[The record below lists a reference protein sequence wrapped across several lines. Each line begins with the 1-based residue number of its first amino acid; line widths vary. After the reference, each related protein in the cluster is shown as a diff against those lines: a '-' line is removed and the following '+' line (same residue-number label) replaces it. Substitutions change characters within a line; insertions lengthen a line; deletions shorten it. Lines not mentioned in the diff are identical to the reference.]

1 MSIDEMMSE
10 IREINLSYLMLAQQM
25 VREDKAM
32 ATFRLGLSMDVADV
46 IESLSPAQIIKLAR
60 SGMLLSRFRFDDSTI
75 LDMLANYTKDKALAH
90 SHAAILMA
98 GQPAEQLAA

>member
-1 MSIDEMMSE
+1 MSIDEMMGE

-25 VREDKAM
+25 VREDKSM

-46 IESLSPAQIIKLAR
+46 IESLSPAQIIKLAG

-75 LDMLANYTKDKALAH
+75 LDMLANYTKDSALAH

>member
-1 MSIDEMMSE
+1 MRMDEMMGE

-25 VREDKAM
+25 LREDKAM
-32 ATFRLGLSMDVADV
+32 AAFRLGLNMDVADV
-46 IESLSPAQIIKLAR
+46 IESLSPAQVMKLAR

-75 LDMLANYTKDKALAH
+75 LDMLANYTKDSVLAH